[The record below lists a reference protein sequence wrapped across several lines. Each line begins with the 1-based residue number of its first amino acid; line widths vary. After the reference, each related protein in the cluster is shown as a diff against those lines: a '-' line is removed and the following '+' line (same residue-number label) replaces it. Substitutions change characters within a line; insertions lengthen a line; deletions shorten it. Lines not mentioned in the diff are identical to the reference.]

1 MKRAAAAGLCAALL
15 CGMCAPAY
23 AADTA
28 KPAQTT
34 TTAQTEVKAPVKLSF
49 DTLEKTVREG
59 NVSIRS
65 YQQTV
70 ESAEK
75 TDVSDQYINKYFNLS
90 QQIDAYD
97 KQISSL
103 KKSRDSIEDTDLRK
117 TITAQISVL
126 QATRDSLYQQY
137 KDLDDDEDDAK
148 DEQKKT
154 VDSTRRQM
162 QNNADTICLSAEN
175 NYIYL
180 ASMQY
185 SLAQTERSLQQLDR
199 SIAQTKKQVALG
211 IATKNT
217 LSGLESQRELLA
229 AQQKSAQTSADS
241 LANTLAIQC
250 GYPTGTEITIES
262 LPEVTAEQ
270 LASIDYE
277 TDLAEALKNSYSI
290 WSADDSV
297 RKASDDYENDVTNN
311 LHAYEAAK
319 IQRDATE
326 ESVKSS
332 FRKLYKTMQ
341 EKNTAMIAA
350 QTDLAQAQKTFA
362 VSQLQYKRGM
372 ISRIKFEEAQDTYT
386 TAQETAENARTGL
399 LTAYNNYQWAKR
411 GVMTSAS

>member
-75 TDVSDQYINKYFNLS
+75 TDVSDQYVNQYFNLS

-103 KKSRDSIEDTDLRK
+103 KKSRDSIKDADLRK

-137 KDLDDDEDDAK
+137 KNLDDDEDDAK

-175 NYIYL
+175 NYISL

-341 EKNTAMIAA
+341 EKNTAMTAA

-362 VSQLQYKRGM
+362 VSQLQYNRGM

>member
-15 CGMCAPAY
+15 CGMCVPAY

-34 TTAQTEVKAPVKLSF
+34 TTAQTEVKAPVKLTF

-97 KQISSL
+97 KQINSL
-103 KKSRDSIEDTDLRK
+103 KKSRDSIKDDALK
-117 TITAQISVL
+117 ASITAQIRVL

-137 KDLDDDEDDAK
+137 KGLDDDEDDAK

-175 NYIYL
+175 NYISL

-199 SIAQTKKQVALG
+199 SIAQTKKQLALG

-217 LSGLESQRELLA
+217 LSGLQSQRELLA
-229 AQQKSAQTSADS
+229 AQQKSEQTSADS

-341 EKNTAMIAA
+341 EKNTAMTAA

-362 VSQLQYKRGM
+362 VSQLQYNRGM

>member
-75 TDVSDQYINKYFNLS
+75 TDVSDQYVNKYFNLS

-175 NYIYL
+175 NYISL

-341 EKNTAMIAA
+341 EKNTAMTAA

-362 VSQLQYKRGM
+362 VSQLQYNRGM

>member
-34 TTAQTEVKAPVKLSF
+34 TTAQTEVKVPVKLSF

-103 KKSRDSIEDTDLRK
+103 KKSRDSIKDDALK
-117 TITAQISVL
+117 ASITAQISVL

-175 NYIYL
+175 NYISL

-341 EKNTAMIAA
+341 EKNTAMTAA

-362 VSQLQYKRGM
+362 VSQLQYNRGM

>member
-34 TTAQTEVKAPVKLSF
+34 TTAQTEVKAPVKLTF

-75 TDVSDQYINKYFNLS
+75 TDVSDQYVNKYFSLS

-103 KKSRDSIEDTDLRK
+103 KKSRDSIKDSDLRK

-175 NYIYL
+175 NYISL

-250 GYPTGTEITIES
+250 GYPTGTEVTIES

-362 VSQLQYKRGM
+362 VSQLQYNRGM

>member
-23 AADTA
+23 AADTT

-75 TDVSDQYINKYFNLS
+75 TDVSDQYVNKYFSLS

-103 KKSRDSIEDTDLRK
+103 KKSRDSIKDTDLRK

-175 NYIYL
+175 NYISL

-297 RKASDDYENDVTNN
+297 RKASDEYENDVTNN

-341 EKNTAMIAA
+341 EKNTAMTAA

-362 VSQLQYKRGM
+362 VSQLQYNRGM
-372 ISRIKFEEAQDTYT
+372 ISRIKYEEAQDTYT

>member
-34 TTAQTEVKAPVKLSF
+34 TTAQTEVKVPVKLTF

-103 KKSRDSIEDTDLRK
+103 KKSRDSIEDADLRK

-175 NYIYL
+175 NYISL

-250 GYPTGTEITIES
+250 GYATGTEITIES

-341 EKNTAMIAA
+341 EKNTAMTAA

-362 VSQLQYKRGM
+362 VSQLQYNRGM

-386 TAQETAENARTGL
+386 TAQETAENARTDL

>member
-1 MKRAAAAGLCAALL
+1 MKKAAAAGLCAALL

-34 TTAQTEVKAPVKLSF
+34 TTAQTEVKAPVKLTF

-103 KKSRDSIEDTDLRK
+103 KKSRDSIKDDALK
-117 TITAQISVL
+117 ASITAQIRVL

-137 KDLDDDEDDAK
+137 KGLDDDEDDAK

-175 NYIYL
+175 NYISL

-341 EKNTAMIAA
+341 EKITAMAAA

-362 VSQLQYKRGM
+362 VSQLQYNRGM

>member
-75 TDVSDQYINKYFNLS
+75 TDVSDQYVNKYFNLS

-137 KDLDDDEDDAK
+137 KNLDDDEDDAK

-175 NYIYL
+175 NYISL

-341 EKNTAMIAA
+341 EKNTAMTAA

-362 VSQLQYKRGM
+362 VSQLQYNRGM
-372 ISRIKFEEAQDTYT
+372 ISRIKFEEEQDTYT
-386 TAQETAENARTGL
+386 TAQETAENARTDL

-411 GVMTSAS
+411 GVMASAS

>member
-34 TTAQTEVKAPVKLSF
+34 TTAQTEVKAPVKLTF

-75 TDVSDQYINKYFNLS
+75 TDVSDQYVNKYFNLS

-103 KKSRDSIEDTDLRK
+103 KKSRDSIEDADLRK

-175 NYIYL
+175 NYISL

-185 SLAQTERSLQQLDR
+185 SLAQTKRSLQQLDR

-341 EKNTAMIAA
+341 EKITAMAAA

-362 VSQLQYKRGM
+362 VSQLQYNRGM

>member
-28 KPAQTT
+28 AAQT
-34 TTAQTEVKAPVKLSF
+34 AVQTPVRLTF

-97 KQISSL
+97 RQIREL
-103 KKSRDSIEDTDLRK
+103 KKSRDGITDKNLLDSIN
-117 TITAQISVL
+117 AQINVL
-126 QATRDSLYQQY
+126 QAQRESLHRQY
-137 KDLDDDEDDAK
+137 NDLDDDEDDAK
-148 DEQKKT
+148 DEQKNT
-154 VDSTRRQM
+154 VNSTRRQM
-162 QNNADTICLSAEN
+162 QNNADTICMSAEN
-175 NYIYL
+175 NYISL

-199 SIAQTKKQVALG
+199 TIAQTKKQVALG

-217 LSGLESQRELLA
+217 LSGLQSQRELLA

-241 LANTLAIQC
+241 LRNTLAIQC
-250 GYPTGTEITIES
+250 GYPTGTEITIEA
-262 LPEVTAEQ
+262 LPGVTNEQ
-270 LASIDYE
+270 LAAIDYE
-277 TDLAEALKNSYSI
+277 KDLAAALENSYSI
-290 WSADDSV
+290 WSASDSV
-297 RKASDDYENDVTNN
+297 RKASDDYENNVTNN

-341 EKNTAMIAA
+341 EKITAMAAA
-350 QTDLAQAQKTFA
+350 QGDLTQAQKTFA
-362 VSQLQYKRGM
+362 VSELQYKRGM
-372 ISRIKFEEAQDTYT
+372 ISRLKYEETQDTYT
-386 TAQETAENARTGL
+386 TAQETAENARTDL
-399 LTAYNNYQWAKR
+399 LTAYNNYEWAKR
-411 GVMTSAS
+411 GVMSSAN

>member
-34 TTAQTEVKAPVKLSF
+34 TTAQTELKAPVKLSF

-75 TDVSDQYINKYFNLS
+75 TDVSDQYVNKYFNLS

-103 KKSRDSIEDTDLRK
+103 KKSRDSIEDADLRK

-175 NYIYL
+175 NYISL

-211 IATKNT
+211 IATQNT

-332 FRKLYKTMQ
+332 FRKLCKTMQ
-341 EKNTAMIAA
+341 EKNTAMTAA

-362 VSQLQYKRGM
+362 VSQLQYNRGM

>member
-75 TDVSDQYINKYFNLS
+75 TDVSDQYVNKYFNLS

-175 NYIYL
+175 NYISL

>member
-34 TTAQTEVKAPVKLSF
+34 ATAQTEVKAPVKLTF

-97 KQISSL
+97 KQINSL
-103 KKSRDSIEDTDLRK
+103 KKSRDSIKDDALK
-117 TITAQISVL
+117 ASITAQIRVL

-137 KDLDDDEDDAK
+137 KGLDDDEDDAK

-175 NYIYL
+175 NYISL

-241 LANTLAIQC
+241 LRNTLAIQC

-341 EKNTAMIAA
+341 EKNTAMTAA

-362 VSQLQYKRGM
+362 VSQLQYNRGM

-386 TAQETAENARTGL
+386 TAQETAENARTDL

>member
-75 TDVSDQYINKYFNLS
+75 TDVSDQYVNKYFSLS

-103 KKSRDSIEDTDLRK
+103 KKSRDSIKDTDLRK

-137 KDLDDDEDDAK
+137 KNLDDDEDDAK

-175 NYIYL
+175 NYISL

-341 EKNTAMIAA
+341 EKNTAMTAA
-350 QTDLAQAQKTFA
+350 QTDLVQAQKTFA
-362 VSQLQYKRGM
+362 VSQLQYNRGM

>member
-75 TDVSDQYINKYFNLS
+75 TDVSDQYVNKYFSLS

-103 KKSRDSIEDTDLRK
+103 KKSRDSIEDADLRK

-175 NYIYL
+175 NYISL

-185 SLAQTERSLQQLDR
+185 SLVQTERSLQQLDR

-211 IATKNT
+211 IATENT

-341 EKNTAMIAA
+341 EKNTAMTAA

-362 VSQLQYKRGM
+362 VSQLQYNRGM

>member
-1 MKRAAAAGLCAALL
+1 MKRAAAAGLCVALL

-34 TTAQTEVKAPVKLSF
+34 TTAQTEVKAPAKLTF

-75 TDVSDQYINKYFNLS
+75 TDVSDQYVNKYFNLS

-103 KKSRDSIEDTDLRK
+103 KKSRDSIEDADLRK

-175 NYIYL
+175 NYISL

-211 IATKNT
+211 IATQNT

-341 EKNTAMIAA
+341 EKNTAMTAA

-362 VSQLQYKRGM
+362 VSQLQYNRGM

>member
-75 TDVSDQYINKYFNLS
+75 TDVSDQYVNKYFSLS

-103 KKSRDSIEDTDLRK
+103 KKSRDSIKDADLRK

-137 KDLDDDEDDAK
+137 KGLDDDEDDAK

-175 NYIYL
+175 NYISL

-297 RKASDDYENDVTNN
+297 RMASDDYENDVTNN

-341 EKNTAMIAA
+341 EKITAMTAA

-362 VSQLQYKRGM
+362 VSQLQYNRGM

>member
-103 KKSRDSIEDTDLRK
+103 KKSRDSIEDADLRK

-137 KDLDDDEDDAK
+137 KNLDDDEDDAK

-175 NYIYL
+175 NYISL

-241 LANTLAIQC
+241 LANTLVIQC

-341 EKNTAMIAA
+341 EKNTAMTAA

-362 VSQLQYKRGM
+362 VSQLQYNRGM

>member
-1 MKRAAAAGLCAALL
+1 MTRAAAAGHCAALL

-34 TTAQTEVKAPVKLSF
+34 TTAQTEVKVPVKLTF

-103 KKSRDSIEDTDLRK
+103 KKSRDSIKDDALK
-117 TITAQISVL
+117 ASITAQIRVL

-137 KDLDDDEDDAK
+137 KNLDDDEDDAK

-154 VDSTRRQM
+154 VDSNRRQM

-175 NYIYL
+175 NYISL

-250 GYPTGTEITIES
+250 GYATGTEITIES

-341 EKNTAMIAA
+341 EKNTAMTAA

-362 VSQLQYKRGM
+362 VSQLQYNRGM

-386 TAQETAENARTGL
+386 TAQETAENARTDL

>member
-175 NYIYL
+175 NYISL

-250 GYPTGTEITIES
+250 GYPIGTEITIES

>member
-28 KPAQTT
+28 AAQTT
-34 TTAQTEVKAPVKLSF
+34 TTAQTAVQTPVKLTF

-75 TDVSDQYINKYFNLS
+75 TDVTDQYINQYFNLS

-97 KQISSL
+97 KQIKDL
-103 KKSRDSIEDTDLRK
+103 KKSRDGITDTNLLNSIN
-117 TITAQISVL
+117 AQIKVL
-126 QATRDSLYQQY
+126 QAQRDSLQQQY
-137 KDLDDDEDDAK
+137 DDLDDDEDDAK
-148 DEQKKT
+148 DEQKNT
-154 VDSTRRQM
+154 VNSTRRQM
-162 QNNADTICLSAEN
+162 QNNADTICMSAEN
-175 NYIYL
+175 NYISL

-199 SIAQTKKQVALG
+199 NIAQTKKQVALG

-217 LSGLESQRELLA
+217 LSGLQSQRELLA

-241 LANTLAIQC
+241 LKNTLAIQC
-250 GYPTGTEITIES
+250 GYPTGTEITIEA
-262 LPEVTAEQ
+262 LPSVTDEQ
-270 LASIDYE
+270 LAAIDYE
-277 TDLAEALKNSYSI
+277 KDLAAALENSYSI
-290 WSADDSV
+290 WSANDSV
-297 RKASDDYENDVTNN
+297 RKASDDYENSVTNN

-332 FRKLYKTMQ
+332 FRQLYKTMQ
-341 EKNTAMIAA
+341 EKITAMAAA
-350 QTDLAQAQKTFA
+350 QGDLTQAQKTFA
-362 VSQLQYKRGM
+362 VSELQYKRGM
-372 ISRIKFEEAQDTYT
+372 ISRLKYEEAQDTYT
-386 TAQETAENARTGL
+386 TAQETAEDARTDL
-399 LTAYNNYQWAKR
+399 LTAYNNYEWATR
-411 GVMTSAS
+411 GVMSSAN

>member
-75 TDVSDQYINKYFNLS
+75 TDVSDQYVNKYFNLS

-103 KKSRDSIEDTDLRK
+103 KKSRDSIEDADLRK

-175 NYIYL
+175 NYISL

-341 EKNTAMIAA
+341 EKNTAMTAA

-362 VSQLQYKRGM
+362 VSQLQHNRGM

>member
-34 TTAQTEVKAPVKLSF
+34 TTAQTELKAPVKLSF

-103 KKSRDSIEDTDLRK
+103 KKSRDSIKDSDLRK

-175 NYIYL
+175 NYISL

-185 SLAQTERSLQQLDR
+185 SLAQTERSLQQFDR

-250 GYPTGTEITIES
+250 GYPTGTELTIES

-341 EKNTAMIAA
+341 KKNTAMTAA

-362 VSQLQYKRGM
+362 VSQLQYNRGM

>member
-1 MKRAAAAGLCAALL
+1 
-15 CGMCAPAY
+15 MCAPAY

-75 TDVSDQYINKYFNLS
+75 TDVSDQYVNKYFNLS

-175 NYIYL
+175 NYISL

-386 TAQETAENARTGL
+386 TAQETAENARTDL

>member
-34 TTAQTEVKAPVKLSF
+34 TTAQTEVKAPVKLTF

-103 KKSRDSIEDTDLRK
+103 KKSRDSIKDADLRK

-137 KDLDDDEDDAK
+137 KGLDDDEDDAK

-175 NYIYL
+175 NYISL

-185 SLAQTERSLQQLDR
+185 SLAQTERSLQQLER

-341 EKNTAMIAA
+341 EKNTAMTAA

-362 VSQLQYKRGM
+362 VSQLQYNRL
-372 ISRIKFEEAQDTYT
+372 F
-386 TAQETAENARTGL
+386 
-399 LTAYNNYQWAKR
+399 
-411 GVMTSAS
+411 

>member
-28 KPAQTT
+28 KPAQIT
-34 TTAQTEVKAPVKLSF
+34 TTAQTEVKAPVKLTF

-75 TDVSDQYINKYFNLS
+75 TDVSDQYVNKYFNLS

-175 NYIYL
+175 NYISL

-211 IATKNT
+211 IATQNT

-229 AQQKSAQTSADS
+229 AQQKSAQTTADS

-341 EKNTAMIAA
+341 EKNTAMTAA
-350 QTDLAQAQKTFA
+350 QTDLAQAQKAFA
-362 VSQLQYKRGM
+362 VSQLQYNRGM

-386 TAQETAENARTGL
+386 TAQETAENARTDL

>member
-34 TTAQTEVKAPVKLSF
+34 TTAQTEVKVPVKLSF

-103 KKSRDSIEDTDLRK
+103 KKSRDSIKDSDLRK

-175 NYIYL
+175 NYISL

-241 LANTLAIQC
+241 LANTIAIQC

-341 EKNTAMIAA
+341 EKNTAMTAA

-362 VSQLQYKRGM
+362 VSQLQYNRGM

>member
-23 AADTA
+23 AADAA

-34 TTAQTEVKAPVKLSF
+34 TTAQTAVQTPVRLTF

-97 KQISSL
+97 RQIREL
-103 KKSRDSIEDTDLRK
+103 KKSRDGITDTELLKSIN
-117 TITAQISVL
+117 AQINVL
-126 QATRDSLYQQY
+126 QAQRESLYRQY
-137 KDLDDDEDDAK
+137 NDLDDDEDDAK

-162 QNNADTICLSAEN
+162 QNNAEN
-175 NYIYL
+175 NYISL

-199 SIAQTKKQVALG
+199 TIAQTKKQVALG

-217 LSGLESQRELLA
+217 LSGLQSQRELLA

-241 LANTLAIQC
+241 LRNTLAIQC
-250 GYPTGTEITIES
+250 GYPTGTEITIEA
-262 LPEVTAEQ
+262 LPGVTNEQ
-270 LASIDYE
+270 LAAVDYE
-277 TDLAEALKNSYSI
+277 KDLASALENSYSI
-290 WSADDSV
+290 WSAGDSV

-341 EKNTAMIAA
+341 EKITAMTAA
-350 QTDLAQAQKTFA
+350 QGDLTQAQKTFA
-362 VSQLQYKRGM
+362 VSELQYKRGM
-372 ISRIKFEEAQDTYT
+372 ISRLKYEEAQDTYM
-386 TAQETAENARTGL
+386 TAQETAENARTDL
-399 LTAYNNYQWAKR
+399 LTAYNNYEWATR
-411 GVMTSAS
+411 GVMSSAN

>member
-1 MKRAAAAGLCAALL
+1 MF
-15 CGMCAPAY
+15 APAY

-34 TTAQTEVKAPVKLSF
+34 TTAQTEVKAPVKLTF

-97 KQISSL
+97 KQINSL
-103 KKSRDSIEDTDLRK
+103 KKSRDSIKDDALK
-117 TITAQISVL
+117 ASITAQIRVL

-137 KDLDDDEDDAK
+137 KGLDDDEDDAK

-175 NYIYL
+175 NYISL

-217 LSGLESQRELLA
+217 LSGLMSQRELLA

-341 EKNTAMIAA
+341 EKNTAMTAA

-362 VSQLQYKRGM
+362 VSQLQYNRGM

-386 TAQETAENARTGL
+386 TAQETAENARTDL

>member
-1 MKRAAAAGLCAALL
+1 M
-15 CGMCAPAY
+15 
-23 AADTA
+23 
-28 KPAQTT
+28 
-34 TTAQTEVKAPVKLSF
+34 
-49 DTLEKTVREG
+49 REG

-97 KQISSL
+97 RQIREL
-103 KKSRDSIEDTDLRK
+103 KKSRDGITDTELLKSING
-117 TITAQISVL
+117 QIKVL
-126 QATRDSLYQQY
+126 QAQRESLYRQY
-137 KDLDDDEDDAK
+137 NDLDDDEDDAK
-148 DEQKKT
+148 DEQKNT
-154 VDSTRRQM
+154 VNSTRRQM
-162 QNNADTICLSAEN
+162 QNNADTICMSAEN
-175 NYIYL
+175 NYISL

-199 SIAQTKKQVALG
+199 TIAQTKKQVALG

-217 LSGLESQRELLA
+217 LSGLQSQRELLA

-241 LANTLAIQC
+241 LRNTLAIQC
-250 GYPTGTEITIES
+250 GYPTGTEITIEA
-262 LPEVTAEQ
+262 LPGVTNEQ
-270 LASIDYE
+270 LAAIDYE
-277 TDLAEALKNSYSI
+277 KDLAAALENSYSI
-290 WSADDSV
+290 WSASDSV

-341 EKNTAMIAA
+341 EKITAMAAA
-350 QTDLAQAQKTFA
+350 QGDLTQAQKTFA
-362 VSQLQYKRGM
+362 VSELQYKRGM
-372 ISRIKFEEAQDTYT
+372 ISRLKYEETQDTYT
-386 TAQETAENARTGL
+386 TAQETAENARTDL
-399 LTAYNNYQWAKR
+399 LTAYNNYEWAKR
-411 GVMTSAS
+411 GVMSSAN

>member
-75 TDVSDQYINKYFNLS
+75 TDVSDQYVNKYFSLS

-175 NYIYL
+175 NYISL

-211 IATKNT
+211 IATQNT

-341 EKNTAMIAA
+341 EKNTAMTAA

-362 VSQLQYKRGM
+362 VSQLQYNRGM

>member
-28 KPAQTT
+28 AAQT
-34 TTAQTEVKAPVKLSF
+34 AAAVQTPVRLTF

-97 KQISSL
+97 RQIREL
-103 KKSRDSIEDTDLRK
+103 KKSRDGITDKNLLDSIN
-117 TITAQISVL
+117 AQINVL
-126 QATRDSLYQQY
+126 QAQRESLHRQY
-137 KDLDDDEDDAK
+137 NDLDDDEDDAK
-148 DEQKKT
+148 DEQKNT
-154 VDSTRRQM
+154 VNSTRRQM
-162 QNNADTICLSAEN
+162 QNNADTICMSAEN
-175 NYIYL
+175 NYISL

-199 SIAQTKKQVALG
+199 TIAQTKKQVALG

-217 LSGLESQRELLA
+217 LSGLQSQRELLA

-241 LANTLAIQC
+241 LRNTLAIQC
-250 GYPTGTEITIES
+250 GYPTGTEITIEA
-262 LPEVTAEQ
+262 LPGVTNEQ
-270 LASIDYE
+270 LAAIDYE
-277 TDLAEALKNSYSI
+277 KDLAAALENSYSI
-290 WSADDSV
+290 WSASDSV

-341 EKNTAMIAA
+341 EKITAMAAA
-350 QTDLAQAQKTFA
+350 QGDLTQAQKTFA
-362 VSQLQYKRGM
+362 VSELQYKRGM
-372 ISRIKFEEAQDTYT
+372 ISRLKYEEAQDTYT
-386 TAQETAENARTGL
+386 TAQETAENARTDL
-399 LTAYNNYQWAKR
+399 LTAYNNYEWAKR
-411 GVMTSAS
+411 GVMSSAN

>member
-28 KPAQTT
+28 KPTQTT
-34 TTAQTEVKAPVKLSF
+34 TTAQTEVKAPAKLTF

-75 TDVSDQYINKYFNLS
+75 TDVSDQYVNKYFNLS

-103 KKSRDSIEDTDLRK
+103 KKSRDSIKDADLRK

-175 NYIYL
+175 NYISL

-341 EKNTAMIAA
+341 EKNTAMTAA

-362 VSQLQYKRGM
+362 VSQLQYNRGM

>member
-75 TDVSDQYINKYFNLS
+75 TDVSDQYVNKYFSLS

-103 KKSRDSIEDTDLRK
+103 KKSRDSITDSDLRK

-137 KDLDDDEDDAK
+137 KNLDDDEDDAK

-162 QNNADTICLSAEN
+162 QNNADTICLSAAN
-175 NYIYL
+175 NYISL

-341 EKNTAMIAA
+341 EKNTAMTAA

-362 VSQLQYKRGM
+362 VSQLQYNRGM

>member
-28 KPAQTT
+28 VAQTT
-34 TTAQTEVKAPVKLSF
+34 TTAQTAVQTPVKLTF

-75 TDVSDQYINKYFNLS
+75 TDVTDQYINQYFNLS

-97 KQISSL
+97 KQIKEL
-103 KKSRDSIEDTDLRK
+103 RKSRDGITDENLLSSIN
-117 TITAQISVL
+117 AQIKVL
-126 QATRDSLYQQY
+126 QAQRDSLQQQY
-137 KDLDDDEDDAK
+137 DDLDDDEDDAK
-148 DEQKKT
+148 DEQKNT
-154 VDSTRRQM
+154 VNSTRRQM
-162 QNNADTICLSAEN
+162 QNNADTICMSAEN
-175 NYIYL
+175 NYISL

-199 SIAQTKKQVALG
+199 NIAQTKKQVALG

-217 LSGLESQRELLA
+217 LSGLQSQRELLA

-241 LANTLAIQC
+241 LKNTLAIQC
-250 GYPTGTEITIES
+250 GYPTGTEITIEA
-262 LPEVTAEQ
+262 LPSVTDEQ
-270 LASIDYE
+270 LAAIDYE
-277 TDLAEALKNSYSI
+277 KDLAAALENSYSI
-290 WSADDSV
+290 WSANDSV
-297 RKASDDYENDVTNN
+297 RKASDDYENNVTNN

-332 FRKLYKTMQ
+332 FRQLYKTMQ
-341 EKNTAMIAA
+341 EKITAMAAA
-350 QTDLAQAQKTFA
+350 QGDLTQAQKTFA
-362 VSQLQYKRGM
+362 VSELQYKRGM
-372 ISRIKFEEAQDTYT
+372 ISRLKYEEAQDTYT
-386 TAQETAENARTGL
+386 TAQETAENARTDL
-399 LTAYNNYQWAKR
+399 LTAYNNYEWATR
-411 GVMTSAS
+411 GVMSSAN